1 MAVVQAVEPKG
12 WTAVVDGRTYGKRV
26 HMIVCLAFTDNVILV
41 VYMYNKWC
49 HNLNSLVRKAAA
61 DENTTAL

>member
-1 MAVVQAVEPKG
+1 M
-12 WTAVVDGRTYGKRV
+12 DRS
-26 HMIVCLAFTDNVILV
+26 LAFTDNVIIV